1 MTTSTSSLNSAVL
14 KCAVAGDLTSTTV
27 AEFRQ
32 VLDKTFSE
40 SPVGWNTL
48 MLDLS
53 SCKILDSV
61 GLNLLVGTV
70 KRAKGQ
76 GASVKVTTSHPMV
89 RRILTFTRLD
99 QHVEIVNA

>member
-1 MTTSTSSLNSAVL
+1 VL
-14 KCAVAGDLTSTTV
+14 TCTIAGDLTSTTA
-27 AEFRQ
+27 AEFRRL
-32 VLDKTFSE
+32 LDKKFSE
-40 SPVGWNTL
+40 SPAGWTTL

-70 KRAKGQ
+70 KRAKGL
-76 GASVKVTTSHPMV
+76 GARVKVVTSHPMV
-89 RRILTFTRLD
+89 RRILIFTRLD